1 MANVCFQVV
10 GFITAVV
17 GWFMACVAMAIPQWK
32 IRNLDGSTIL
42 TVQEGWEGIWMNCIN
57 ESGGLLSCDVYDSL
71 LGLPSDLQAARAL
84 MCLAV
89 ALGILAMVVSCAG
102 MECTKFAK
110 EEERFKALLAV
121 AGGVFFILAGVC
133 VLIPVSWTAANIVAD
148 FYNPL
153 VPRSMKAEL
162 GDALFLGWGS
172 TCVLVLGGSIL
183 CCSYPA
189 DSGKSKGY
197 VRNLTQIHSTASGNR
212 INI

>member
-1 MANVCFQVV
+1 MGNPCFQVV

-42 TVQEGWEGIWMNCIN
+42 TAQEGWEGIWMNCIN
-57 ESGGLLSCDVYDSL
+57 DSGGLLTCDVYDSL
-71 LGLPSDLQAARAL
+71 LGLPSDLQAARAF

-89 ALGILAMVVSCAG
+89 ALGIFAIVVSCAG
-102 MECTKFAK
+102 MECTKFARQ
-110 EEERFKALLAV
+110 EERLKALLAV
-121 AGGVFFILAGVC
+121 TGGAFFILAGMC
-133 VLIPVSWTAANIVAD
+133 VLIPISWTAANIVAD

-153 VPRSMKAEL
+153 VPLSMKAEL

-172 TCVLVLGGSIL
+172 TFVLVLGGSIL
-183 CCSYPA
+183 CCSLPA
-189 DSGKSKGY
+189 DSGKSKRH
-197 VRNLTQIHSTASGNR
+197 VKNLSQYHSTALGNR